1 MTGVLESHNMTSTP
15 NGMCQSGNP
24 ALNSV
29 ERSSLGLAFPA
40 AVSREGNVNVDLIQS
55 PRH

>member
-15 NGMCQSGNP
+15 NGMRQSGNL

-29 ERSSLGLAFPA
+29 ERSSLGLALPA
-40 AVSREGNVNVDLIQS
+40 AVSRGGHVSVDLIQS